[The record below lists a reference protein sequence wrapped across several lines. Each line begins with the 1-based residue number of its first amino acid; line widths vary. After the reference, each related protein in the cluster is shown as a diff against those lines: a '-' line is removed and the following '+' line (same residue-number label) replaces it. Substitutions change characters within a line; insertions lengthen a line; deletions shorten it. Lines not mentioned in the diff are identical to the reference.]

1 VEVESARYS
10 ILVHPLRV
18 AANDLAVF
26 NYNDENHHIKE
37 SENKLFIR
45 PSIIYKSAKATLIYQ
60 ETARKAKKWRIF
72 KCNCQ
77 QEPLRLL

>member
-10 ILVHPLRV
+10 ILVHQLRV
-18 AANDLAVF
+18 TANDVAIF

-45 PSIIYKSAKATLIYQ
+45 LGIIYKSAKATLIYQ
-60 ETARKAKKWRIF
+60 ETERRTKRWRIF
-72 KCNCQ
+72 ECNCQ